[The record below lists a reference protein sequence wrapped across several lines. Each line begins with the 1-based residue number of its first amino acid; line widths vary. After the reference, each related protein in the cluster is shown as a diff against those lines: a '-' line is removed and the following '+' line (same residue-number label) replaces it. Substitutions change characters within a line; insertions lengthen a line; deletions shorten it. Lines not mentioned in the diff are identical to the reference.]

1 MQDNCAIGPTKS
13 RTHWLNSQGSGHV
26 GEQIGGHMCPYQL
39 QMRDSQA
46 LFGQDLL
53 LIWTDWT
60 KKHRVSIFD
69 WLASNFAGLEFHL
82 WSLKVASFITL
93 TINSFHCYASS
104 TVDPLL
110 GGHLRT
116 KLRRSRFDSS
126 GYCTAQVP
134 KCASRT
140 TPRRKAEE
148 VRPNN

>member
-1 MQDNCAIGPTKS
+1 
-13 RTHWLNSQGSGHV
+13 
-26 GEQIGGHMCPYQL
+26 MCPYQL

-116 KLRRSRFDSS
+116 NFAVVDLTPP
-126 GYCTAQVP
+126 GTAQ
-134 KCASRT
+134 
-140 TPRRKAEE
+140 PRFPSALLGLLQEGRGMRSGQTIKAL
-148 VRPNN
+148 VNL